1 MANINYRLYLHEVL
15 LPCYSLALNQLKVR
29 VNMPDIK
36 ESPQPEAAPKPN
48 RMDKRRL
55 ETRAKLLKATLSLV
69 VEKGIE
75 KTTMDDITET
85 ADLGRRTLYYH
96 FDSKDEC
103 VIAAVA
109 LAYGEIAK
117 SADRTAHEYTDP
129 AMTVAVAM
137 QMVIREVLH
146 APVTAR
152 LVEYPRFLAAAL
164 KDAISEYVYGDL
176 AVGLEQGRFDPL
188 LDDKLLDTHVL
199 WTLVG
204 FVIDAL
210 DQEKA
215 VDIDETLGSYTA
227 FLLVVLGLSKA
238 EAEQI
243 TASAAKLSP

>member
-1 MANINYRLYLHEVL
+1 
-15 LPCYSLALNQLKVR
+15 
-29 VNMPDIK
+29 MPDIK
-36 ESPQPEAAPKPN
+36 ESTQPESTPKPN

-55 ETRAKLLKATLSLV
+55 ETRAKLLKATLALV

-96 FDSKDEC
+96 FDSKDQC

-109 LAYGEIAK
+109 LAYGEIAEA
-117 SADRTAHEYTDP
+117 ADRKANEHTDP

-137 QMVIREVLH
+137 QMVIRAVLH

-164 KDAISEYVYGDL
+164 KDAIGVYVYGDL

-188 LDDKLLDTHVL
+188 LEGQLLDTHVL

-204 FVIDAL
+204 FMIDAL
-210 DQEKA
+210 DVEKGIN
-215 VDIDETLGSYTA
+215 VDETLNSYTA

-238 EAEQI
+238 EAREI
-243 TASAAKLSP
+243 TEAASKLSP